1 MDNKVKVAIGGLAIT
16 GVVAFGI
23 GFGFRYSEGVKI
35 ANSPLNQY
43 TYYDSLESYPEIK
56 KDMALRVEE
65 SMKNGMSEEEACLEA
80 IDWASTEIYTDA
92 VDFYNQFTDDGWD
105 ADTDHQQKEYE
116 QHIQKKFGHAIM
128 EVTKDA
134 E

>member
-1 MDNKVKVAIGGLAIT
+1 MKNLINKKVAFVGLAIAGVVAIGT
-16 GVVAFGI
+16 TV
-23 GFGFRYSEGVKI
+23 GFRYSEGVKI

-65 SMKNGMSEEEACLEA
+65 SMSNGMSEEEACLEA

-92 VDFYNQFTDDGWD
+92 VDFYNQYTDDGWD
-105 ADTDHQQKEYE
+105 SDTDKQHAEYEKHIQQKYGYE
-116 QHIQKKFGHAIM
+116 IM
-128 EVTKDA
+128 EV

>member
-1 MDNKVKVAIGGLAIT
+1 MNKKTVAAVGCLAVA
-16 GVVAFGI
+16 GVAAFSI

-56 KDMALRVEE
+56 KDMAFRVEE
-65 SMKNGMSEEEACLEA
+65 SMDSGMTEEEACLEA

-92 VDFYNQFTDDGWD
+92 VDFYSQFDDGWD
-105 ADTDHQQKEYE
+105 SDTDKQHAEYEKHIQQKYGYK
-116 QHIQKKFGHAIM
+116 IL
-128 EVTKDA
+128 EVAPT
-134 E
+134 EE

>member
-1 MDNKVKVAIGGLAIT
+1 MNKKTKVAVVGLAIT
-16 GVVAFGI
+16 GVVAFGV

-35 ANSPLNQY
+35 ANSPLNGY

-65 SMKNGMSEEEACLEA
+65 SMANGMSEEEACLEA

-92 VDFYNQFTDDGWD
+92 VDFYSQYTDDGWD
-105 ADTDHQQKEYE
+105 ADTDQQQDEYEKHIQQKYDYN
-116 QHIQKKFGHAIM
+116 IM
-128 EVTKDA
+128 EVEK
-134 E
+134 

>member
-80 IDWASTEIYTDA
+80 INWASTEIYTDA

-105 ADTDHQQKEYE
+105 ADTDQQQAEYE
-116 QHIQKKFGHAIM
+116 KHIQKKYGYKIL
-128 EVTKDA
+128 EVAPTK
-134 E
+134 

>member
-1 MDNKVKVAIGGLAIT
+1 MNKKTVAAVGGLAVA
-16 GVVAFGI
+16 GVIAISI
-23 GFGFRYSEGVKI
+23 GFGCRYSEGVKI

-43 TYYDSLESYPEIK
+43 TYFDSLESYPKIK
-56 KDMALRVEE
+56 KDMVDRVEE
-65 SMKNGMSEEEACLEA
+65 SLKAGMTEEEACLEA

-92 VDFYNQFTDDGWD
+92 VDFYGQFDDGWD

-128 EVTKDA
+128 EV
-134 E
+134 EQ

>member
-1 MDNKVKVAIGGLAIT
+1 MDNKVKVAIGGLAVA
-16 GVVAFGI
+16 GVIAI
-23 GFGFRYSEGVKI
+23 GALGFRYSEGVKI

-65 SMKNGMSEEEACLEA
+65 SMANGMSEEEACLEA

-92 VDFYNQFTDDGWD
+92 VDFYSQYTDDGWD
-105 ADTDHQQKEYE
+105 ADTDHQQDEYE
-116 QHIQKKFGHAIM
+116 KHIQQKYDYNIM
-128 EVTKDA
+128 EVEK
-134 E
+134 

>member
-1 MDNKVKVAIGGLAIT
+1 MEKMMNKKTKVAVAGLAIT

-92 VDFYNQFTDDGWD
+92 VDFYSQYTDDGWD
-105 ADTDHQQKEYE
+105 ADTDQQQAEYE
-116 QHIQKKFGHAIM
+116 KHIKEKFGYTIM
-128 EVTKDA
+128 EVK
-134 E
+134 